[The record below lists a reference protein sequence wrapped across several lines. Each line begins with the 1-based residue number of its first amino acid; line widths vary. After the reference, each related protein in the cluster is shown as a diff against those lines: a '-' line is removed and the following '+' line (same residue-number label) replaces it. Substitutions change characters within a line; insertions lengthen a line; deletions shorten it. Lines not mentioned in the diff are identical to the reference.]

1 MQAESKLEAEGI
13 LRTARG
19 SQDSSKPAAAD
30 TWVGKEQGSAE
41 GSDETWVWMGE
52 ANEQS
57 WV

>member
-13 LRTARG
+13 LRTAG
-19 SQDSSKPAAAD
+19 GNQDSSKPAAD

-41 GSDETWVWMGE
+41 GSDETWVWVGE
-52 ANEQS
+52 AKEQS